1 MLQYSVCLQ
10 GGYCMTMLFGILP
23 PAMAWAMH
31 NGKGK
36 DSEMKI
42 SIARPA
48 LVCVGLVACGILAVQ
63 ILQDL
68 SMLQS

>member
-1 MLQYSVCLQ
+1 
-10 GGYCMTMLFGILP
+10 MTMLYGILP

-31 NGKGK
+31 NSKGK
-36 DSEMKI
+36 DSEPKI

-48 LVCVGLVACGILAVQ
+48 LVTVGIVACGIVAVQ

-68 SMLQS
+68 SMLHS

>member
-1 MLQYSVCLQ
+1 
-10 GGYCMTMLFGILP
+10 MTMLYGILP

-31 NGKGK
+31 NSEGKG
-36 DSEMKI
+36 SEMII

-48 LVCVGLVACGILAVQ
+48 LLSVGLVACAIVAMQ

-68 SMLQS
+68 SMLHS